1 MKTELIE
8 IVFDELS
15 AIRVDKFL
23 AEQIPGLSR
32 AMIQTM
38 ISAGEVTV
46 NGRVLN
52 KSSYRLE
59 GGDKIVVSVKAAAD
73 TALERQDI
81 DLDVI
86 YEDPDVVVINKPTGL
101 VIHPGAGNQQDTLVN
116 ALLFHWPQ
124 IAEAGEPERPGVVHR
139 LD

>member
-1 MKTELIE
+1 MKTEMIE
-8 IVFDELS
+8 IVFDESS

-23 AEQIPGLSR
+23 AEQIPRLSR
-32 AMIQTM
+32 ATIQTM

-52 KSSYRLE
+52 KSSYKLE
-59 GGDKIVVSVKAAAD
+59 PGDKLVVSVKAEAEAS
-73 TALERQDI
+73 LERQDI

-101 VIHPGAGNQQDTLVN
+101 VVHPGAGNQQDTLVN

-124 IAEAGEPERPGVVHR
+124 IAEVGEPERPGIVHR